1 MDIKEQ
7 LKVFIDGYLLNKEP
21 QGTTTYIKE
30 LYKEVAIMNP
40 EIQFFIGCFED
51 KSIKKEFTGI
61 ENLSFIH
68 YKNKSRVF
76 RMIYEIPKLIKVQ
89 NIDFAHFQYVIPLI
103 KNKKCKY
110 ITTIHDI
117 LFNEFPSYFS
127 VTYRLKRNFL
137 FRQRAKNSDYLLTVS
152 NYSKQAIK
160 TKYKLHDKKIYITPN
175 GVNKIFFKSYD
186 KKKSKEIIKEK
197 YGFVDF
203 VLYVSR
209 VEPRKNQEL
218 LLRSYLETELDKT
231 FTHLVF
237 IGANSINNKDFQ
249 KLLYNLDINKKKKI
263 HYFEKIPPKDLM
275 IFYQA
280 AKLFIYP
287 SKAEGFGI
295 PPLEA
300 GALKIPVLCSKSTAM
315 KSYDFFKPYFCDP
328 NDESVFIKKFKEFI
342 GHYSSIDLENIQKE
356 IKKQYSWSKSAKI
369 LTSIFKNN
377 LEETKA

>member
-1 MDIKEQ
+1 M
-7 LKVFIDGYLLNKEP
+7 
-21 QGTTTYIKE
+21 
-30 LYKEVAIMNP
+30 
-40 EIQFFIGCFED
+40 
-51 KSIKKEFTGI
+51 
-61 ENLSFIH
+61 
-68 YKNKSRVF
+68 
-76 RMIYEIPKLIKVQ
+76 
-89 NIDFAHFQYVIPLI
+89 
-103 KNKKCKY
+103 
-110 ITTIHDI
+110 
-117 LFNEFPSYFS
+117 
-127 VTYRLKRNFL
+127 
-137 FRQRAKNSDYLLTVS
+137 
-152 NYSKQAIK
+152 
-160 TKYKLHDKKIYITPN
+160 
-175 GVNKIFFKSYD
+175 NKIFFKSYD
-186 KKKSKEIIKEK
+186 KKKSKEIIREK

-231 FTHLVF
+231 SVHLVF

-300 GALKIPVLCSKSTAM
+300 GALKIPVLCSKLTAM
-315 KSYDFFKPYFCDP
+315 KSYIFFKPYFCDP
-328 NDESVFIKKFKEFI
+328 NDESVFIQKFKDFI
-342 GHYSSIDLENIQKE
+342 EHYSSIDLEFIQKE

>member
-1 MDIKEQ
+1 MGTKKQ
-7 LKVFIDGYLLNKEP
+7 LNVFIDGYLLNKEP
-21 QGTTTYIKE
+21 QGATTYIKE

-40 EIQFFIGCFED
+40 EIQFFIGYFED
-51 KSIKKEFTGI
+51 RSIKKEFIGI
-61 ENLSFIH
+61 ENLIFIH

-76 RMIYEIPKLIKVQ
+76 RMTYEIPKLIKTQ

-117 LFNEFPSYFS
+117 LFNDFPSYFS
-127 VTYRLKRNFL
+127 VIYRLKRNFL
-137 FRQRAKNSDYLLTVS
+137 FRQSAKNCDYLLTVS

-160 TKYKLHDKKIYITPN
+160 SKYKLNNKKIYITPN
-175 GVNKIFFKSYD
+175 GVNKTFFKPYD
-186 KKKSKEIIKEK
+186 KEKSKKIIKEK
-197 YGFVDF
+197 YGFDDF

-231 FTHLVF
+231 SAHLVF
-237 IGANSINNKDFQ
+237 IGANSINNLDFQ

-263 HYFEKIPPKDLM
+263 HYYEKIPPKDLM
-275 IFYQA
+275 TFYQA

-300 GALKIPVLCSKSTAM
+300 GALKIPVLCSNSTAM
-315 KSYDFFKPYFCDP
+315 KPYIFFKPYLCDP
-328 NDESVFIKKFKEFI
+328 NNESVYIKKFKEFI
-342 GHYSSIDLENIQKE
+342 EHYSSIDLDFIQKE